1 MFVCVKLA
9 AIIFTQALSKMPK
22 KCKKLLA
29 VTKRGLKNSIFCTTV
44 LFSIKLKF
52 LESVNCNLIPTH
64 ISIE

>member
-9 AIIFTQALSKMPK
+9 AIIFNQALSKMQK
-22 KCKKLLA
+22 KYKGLLA
-29 VTKRGLKNSIFCTTV
+29 VAKRDLRNSIFCTTV

-52 LESVNCNLIPTH
+52 LESLKCNLIPTH